1 MNGGFD
7 IAQLPNQQQ
16 QQMDPSIKVLQEQ
29 DQAYGGSLQQQF
41 ANEAGALEQQ
51 YLTDEQ
57 FTGKSAALT
66 AKYQNAWLQR
76 KYASENSVRS
86 INRIKTMVAQGQMD
100 ARLGEQAMFKMV
112 LEPEAFAAKYPKP
125 PTERKAAAP
134 MSSSGVRSA
143 STLMGEFAS
152 GFEEKRGYEWG
163 KPKMTMT
170 SMVDQYA
177 DWQVQ
182 VGYDQLD
189 ALHQRQ
195 LDQRWDAMMK
205 SDKQYSRWFTKD
217 SKEPIAEVKA
227 LRAKSKLGKEMSK
240 RLVPQS
246 TRAIDSPIGKS
257 VRKTMFKQSANKVA
271 PPSKQDLE
279 AARTPA
285 AYEQGVKL
293 GYWK

>member
-1 MNGGFD
+1 M
-7 IAQLPNQQQ
+7 
-16 QQMDPSIKVLQEQ
+16 
-29 DQAYGGSLQQQF
+29 
-41 ANEAGALEQQ
+41 
-51 YLTDEQ
+51 TDEQ
-57 FTGKSAALT
+57 FAGKSAALT

-76 KYASENSVRS
+76 KYASEKSVQS

-112 LEPEAFAAKYPKP
+112 LEPESYAAKYPKP
-125 PTERKAAAP
+125 PTDRRAAP

-152 GFEEKRGYEWG
+152 GFEEKKGFEWG

-195 LDQRWDAMMK
+195 LDQRWDTMMK
-205 SDKQYSRWFTKD
+205 SDKQYSRWFAKKGG
-217 SKEPIAEVKA
+217 SEPIAEVKA

-240 RLVPQS
+240 RLVPPSSRAVS
-246 TRAIDSPIGKS
+246 TPIGTS
-257 VRKTMFKQSANKVA
+257 IRKTMFKQPAKKAA
-271 PPSKQDLE
+271 PPSKQELE
-279 AARTPA
+279 ATRTPA